1 MGVSKN
7 VRLVLGPQYED
18 SDTYVS
24 GSYKKD

>member
-1 MGVSKN
+1 MGVSKK

-18 SDTYVS
+18 SKTFVS